1 LTHRRGGDV
10 DRQSIEATLAASEA
24 GLAPDGPGSLSGT
37 GFWNAVAAVKRNPG
51 LADTYADRMAAIDR
65 TAFERWALFTLPIRL
80 GTTLAIVAT
89 LLGFGVITAGYY
101 VDEPWNGLLLL
112 AGTGIVLVPT
122 HGLGH
127 LVVGRLLGMRFTH
140 WFIGTVR
147 MPQPGVKVDYA
158 TYLRT
163 QAANRAWMHASGAIV
178 TKVIPFLLI
187 GAAWGMEAPWWA
199 WAALVVIGA
208 VTIATDVLW
217 STKSSDWKKFHRE
230 RRYVR

>member
-1 LTHRRGGDV
+1 MDKAEI
-10 DRQSIEATLAASEA
+10 SAALDASKA
-24 GLAPDGPGSLSGT
+24 AVAADGSGSLSGT
-37 GFWNAVAAVKRNPG
+37 GFWKAVAAVKRNPG
-51 LADTYADRMAAIDR
+51 LADEFADRMAAIDR
-65 TAFERWALFTLPIRL
+65 TAFERWALLTLPIRL
-80 GTTLAIVAT
+80 GTTLAIIGT
-89 LLGFGVITAGYY
+89 LLGLGVITAGYY

-147 MPQPGVKVDYA
+147 MPQPGVKVDYS

-178 TKVIPFLLI
+178 TKAIPFLLI

-199 WAALVVIGA
+199 WAALLGIGA
-208 VTIATDVLW
+208 VTVATDVLW
-217 STKSSDWKKFHRE
+217 STKSSDWKKFRRE
-230 RRYVR
+230 RRYMQ